1 MLETE
6 IKNLTAAIREL
17 SAVMTG
23 ASDEMKKDAAVIIE
37 QSIEAIVIPEP
48 VVEPIPESVPETVQQ
63 STHSD
68 LRAVILAANRA
79 NPDNKA
85 IIKALMTELGAGKVT
100 EVEQD
105 KIYNLI
111 NDIKAAIK

>member
-17 SAVMTG
+17 TAVMAG

-48 VVEPIPESVPETVQQ
+48 IVEPIVETVQQ

-105 KIYNLI
+105 KIADLI

>member
-17 SAVMTG
+17 TAVMAG

-48 VVEPIPESVPETVQQ
+48 IVETVQQ

-105 KIYNLI
+105 KIADLI